1 MTVLD
6 LMDASLKDFRP
17 KTHRQFIV
25 FNIARQFDDI
35 PNLARYLNVA
45 EAHPKRI
52 LLEAAR
58 LATRRTAEEG
68 GSVIES
74 FFDLLEGW
82 EKERTQ

>member
-6 LMDASLKDFRP
+6 LMDESLKDFRP
-17 KTHRQFIV
+17 KNHRQFVV

-58 LATRRTAEEG
+58 LAARGTVEDG
-68 GSVIES
+68 GSVIER

-82 EKERTQ
+82 EKERSQ